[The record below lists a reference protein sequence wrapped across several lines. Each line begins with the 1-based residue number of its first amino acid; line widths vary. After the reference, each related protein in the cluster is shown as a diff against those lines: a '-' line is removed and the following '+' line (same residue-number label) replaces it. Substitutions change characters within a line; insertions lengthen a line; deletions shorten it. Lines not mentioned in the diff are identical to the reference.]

1 MPVVILHML
10 NEDPVMGEVEELPL
24 KTDTLIYLS
33 NPRRRDGKD
42 LPYLEID
49 VTTVAW
55 PLSRL
60 SFFEV
65 LPGTEEEEIISF
77 VRE

>member
-1 MPVVILHML
+1 ML
-10 NEDPVMGEVEELPL
+10 NEDPVVGEVDDLPV
-24 KTDTLIYLS
+24 KTDTLVYLK

-42 LPYLEID
+42 LPYVEQN
-49 VTTVAW
+49 VTTTAW
-55 PLSRL
+55 PIARL

-65 LPGTEEEEIISF
+65 LPGMEDEEIISF